1 SDNNNSSF
9 STDLN
14 CKNNFDDDDDFD
26 HCNQCGRRRESNV
39 NNDHSKSSSSSNNQR
54 FFSINFFIN
63 HFRLL
68 QSILSRK
75 NRQSIEQQQRRQH
88 RRELDSHSFVENFSV
103 DLDDH
108 DHHSISN
115 DNVVNVKQLNSNKT
129 NLIVQQSSIEI
140 NNENNNNRTVIE
152 KCSSSSSS
160 SSSTS
165 KSSINSLSN
174 LPLKTRPSK
183 LSTKSSDFCP
193 NTILADLNHQKQQ
206 KMDDNEEKVVEEKDD
221 EDDDDDDITE
231 ISPPAPSLESSSSS
245 AFFRD
250 LKREQLSHDNGHR
263 IFWTTTNTKRCQ
275 RFDNV
280 ETNLPTPQHQSISKD
295 NYNDDV
301 DNGNNPDSDKFNKSS
316 SDYYDGRRLSSP
328 QPSLPPPI
336 YSSPSSSITSTL
348 SMFSSASNDSKKSKE
363 NDQTKHENRRKLLK
377 NDHCDSN
384 DDDGNI
390 AYYNQLTLM
399 SLQPSVVAVD
409 GNVASENILF
419 STLQENQEIVNVEC
433 QQQSK
438 QHCRQNIKSPSPI
451 SLSPQ
456 QQQQQHSS
464 SSSSLL
470 STSKSFCLMPENH
483 FFDVNVKVEYIDFPS
498 KNSIQKNC
506 FVTKSNVENG
516 KNVQMTNNFL
526 DTDVQQRQQQQKMD
540 KQRSNSVND
549 VCGICIKQQQQQST
563 DETTMA
569 IPVSNKSSTKSLNL
583 VKTTKNDHRKR
594 KTIINNDHHQPQRK
608 LSKCKSDSNSNLNEK
623 FLIQKIE

>member
-1 SDNNNSSF
+1 MGLLPASVRPIG
-9 STDLN
+9 LII
-14 CKNNFDDDDDFD
+14 
-26 HCNQCGRRRESNV
+26 
-39 NNDHSKSSSSSNNQR
+39 NNDGHGMENNLTTTTTANGSLQSSSSSFDGFTNNLAFLVPLSICLLTLSLLT
-54 FFSINFFIN
+54 FFGNAMVVHAIRTERKLHTVSNMF
-63 HFRLL
+63 
-68 QSILSRK
+68 ILSLAIADLIVGLMVMPLSSTYVIFGDWILGLFVCQLWLVIDYTASTASIFNLLILSLDRYWSIRSPLKYLCKRTKKRALAMIGIVWMISALWAIPIIGWHLWYNDGVRK
-75 NRQSIEQQQRRQH
+75 HPNNVCETEFS
-88 RRELDSHSFVENFSV
+88 DSVAV

-280 ETNLPTPQHQSISKD
+280 ETNLPTPQHQSILKD

-301 DNGNNPDSDKFNKSS
+301 DNGNNPDSDK
-316 SDYYDGRRLSSP
+316 
-328 QPSLPPPI
+328 
-336 YSSPSSSITSTL
+336 
-348 SMFSSASNDSKKSKE
+348 
-363 NDQTKHENRRKLLK
+363 RKLLK

-409 GNVASENILF
+409 GNVAN
-419 STLQENQEIVNVEC
+419 
-433 QQQSK
+433 
-438 QHCRQNIKSPSPI
+438 
-451 SLSPQ
+451 
-456 QQQQQHSS
+456 
-464 SSSSLL
+464 
-470 STSKSFCLMPENH
+470 
-483 FFDVNVKVEYIDFPS
+483 
-498 KNSIQKNC
+498 
-506 FVTKSNVENG
+506 
-516 KNVQMTNNFL
+516 
-526 DTDVQQRQQQQKMD
+526 VQQRQQQQKMD

-583 VKTTKNDHRKR
+583 QTLFKKQLT
-594 KTIINNDHHQPQRK
+594 
-608 LSKCKSDSNSNLNEK
+608 
-623 FLIQKIE
+623 